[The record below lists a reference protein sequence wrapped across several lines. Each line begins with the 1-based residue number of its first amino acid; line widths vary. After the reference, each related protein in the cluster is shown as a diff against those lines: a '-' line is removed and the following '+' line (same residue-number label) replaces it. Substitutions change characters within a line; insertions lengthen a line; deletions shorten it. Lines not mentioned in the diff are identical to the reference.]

1 MTDFLLGDCSIP
13 FHTSKDELDVLASS
27 RILITMISPCIS
39 DQETTPPTR
48 MWPVDYILQNPYS
61 PLHLERQLP
70 KRQWRDAFEDLLAL
84 ESTGEMMSL
93 ESRKLETELA
103 VRILYEKGSNL
114 IFGNNKFLSDLA
126 RERKRLLRS
135 RQKAMLEGDT
145 REVSW
150 IDDERLPMLSS
161 VADAKVKIS
170 KMATKIVEDTKHLQ
184 ASGLKQRGQWIASLI
199 SSGVLP
205 GWSSRFE
212 RGPMFGAQR
221 MSMRNLTNPLNE
233 SDEKDVITFTE
244 NELKRRFGKAES
256 SKQKVPSGGVDSRA
270 TGLRSDVII
279 NNEDQDAVKSSSR
292 ARPSPKSLIAQNTT
306 SEGVLLPD
314 GSTVNKVVLTN
325 CYGNGREERI
335 EIMQDAGKVLEEVE
349 KARMLMQGHRLT
361 W

>member
-1 MTDFLLGDCSIP
+1 
-13 FHTSKDELDVLASS
+13 
-27 RILITMISPCIS
+27 MISPCIS

-48 MWPVDYILQNPYS
+48 MWPVDYILHSPYS
-61 PLHLERQLP
+61 PFHLERQLP

-84 ESTGEMMSL
+84 ESTREMMSL
-93 ESRKLETELA
+93 DSRKLETELA
-103 VRILYEKGSNL
+103 VRILYGKCST
-114 IFGNNKFLSDLA
+114 IIYGNNKFLSDIA

-145 REVSW
+145 REISW
-150 IDDERLPMLSS
+150 IDDERLPTLGS
-161 VADAKVKIS
+161 VADAKVKTS
-170 KMATKIVEDTKHLQ
+170 KMTTKLVENAKHLQ
-184 ASGLKQRGQWIASLI
+184 ASELKPRGQWIASLI

-205 GWSSRFE
+205 GWSSRLE
-212 RGPMFGAQR
+212 RGPSFGAQR
-221 MSMRNLTNPLNE
+221 MSMRNLTNPRNE

-244 NELKRRFGKAES
+244 NELRHRFGDPES
-256 SKQKVPSGGVDSRA
+256 SKPNVPSGGADSRA
-270 TGLRSDVII
+270 TGQRSDVII
-279 NNEDQDAVKSSSR
+279 NNEDQNAGKPSSR

-325 CYGNGREERI
+325 CYANGREERI
-335 EIMQDAGKVLEEVE
+335 EIMQDAAKVLEEVE